1 MGLLSIE
8 KNLYSTVGLS
18 GTNLLLLYE
27 AFWQTYRI
35 LAPEGVDTVADSLY
49 RRSLP
54 MHRLLFSIPSNCEQS
69 NDVM

>member
-1 MGLLSIE
+1 MGLLSIG
-8 KNLYSTVGLS
+8 KNLYSAVGLS

-35 LAPEGVDTVADSLY
+35 SAPEGVDTAADSLY

-54 MHRLLFSIPSNCEQS
+54 MHSPLFSIPSNCEQS